1 MISDLHD
8 IVERA
13 LTSNYLLFEVRVPH
27 KWNASD
33 ETRWNCDSSLS
44 CAVPAAPP
52 SVPCHQSVLQG
63 SHGRA
68 SEVTSIVSSLTVGCC
83 SCFTELG
90 SGLLVGGIADTR
102 TPVWLVVRGTHVMK
116 MIWNHYKSAKSDNN
130 CQLSLCF
137 DLKKKDSKYS
147 GYKITGYKITLKK

>member
-13 LTSNYLLFEVRVPH
+13 LTSNYYSLKSERLTNEMRRM
-27 KWNASD
+27 KQG
-33 ETRWNCDSSLS
+33 ETVT
-44 CAVPAAPP
+44 AVPAAPP
-52 SVPCHQSVLQG
+52 SVPCHQPVLQG

-68 SEVTSIVSSLTVGCC
+68 SEITSIVSSLTVGCC

-102 TPVWLVVRGTHVMK
+102 TPV
-116 MIWNHYKSAKSDNN
+116 
-130 CQLSLCF
+130 
-137 DLKKKDSKYS
+137 
-147 GYKITGYKITLKK
+147 